1 MQKARW
7 LQSREIT
14 ERIVVTGHLVLETPV
29 YFGGGDDSS
38 MVDMPL
44 LLDPLEGRALLTGAS
59 LAGALRHYLREREH
73 GYRKEGNESSLETL
87 LFGFQKDSD
96 GAQSWL
102 IISDALAEVGFRP
115 DTEKKQLAL
124 NDHVIVNYTRPW
136 LELRDGVA
144 INHTTRTADY
154 KYKYDMELLAAAAGV
169 AFPLRLEL
177 LVRESDREQ
186 LLRALAIALEGLEK
200 GEIALGARKSRGF
213 GRCRVKH
220 WQVCCYD
227 FSRPEGLLDWLSGSE
242 GEKQSGTDIS
252 SLLGAQNVDL
262 DKRSA
267 IFLNA
272 TFKLDGTLI
281 IRSSSGASDSP
292 DTAHLHSWRGD
303 KIVPI
308 LSGASLAGA
317 LRSRALRIAKT
328 FGDSAVANEL
338 ITDLFGPDKQNEN
351 PKASRLIVEEKE
363 IINPSEMV
371 VNRVKIDRFTGG
383 AYRSALFDE
392 SPIFGLNE
400 TQVQIDLMVQNPK
413 DEDVGLL
420 LLLLKDLWTGDLPLG
435 GETGIGR
442 GRLKGLEARLTGK
455 NNGLF
460 EKEWLLKRST
470 DDRLI
475 IEGNSQDLLEAYVQS
490 FIREVSRIDN

>member
-1 MQKARW
+1 
-7 LQSREIT
+7 
-14 ERIVVTGHLVLETPV
+14 
-29 YFGGGDDSS
+29 
-38 MVDMPL
+38 
-44 LLDPLEGRALLTGAS
+44 
-59 LAGALRHYLREREH
+59 
-73 GYRKEGNESSLETL
+73 
-87 LFGFQKDSD
+87 
-96 GAQSWL
+96 
-102 IISDALAEVGFRP
+102 
-115 DTEKKQLAL
+115 
-124 NDHVIVNYTRPW
+124 
-136 LELRDGVA
+136 
-144 INHTTRTADY
+144 
-154 KYKYDMELLAAAAGV
+154 
-169 AFPLRLEL
+169 
-177 LVRESDREQ
+177 
-186 LLRALAIALEGLEK
+186 
-200 GEIALGARKSRGF
+200 
-213 GRCRVKH
+213 
-220 WQVCCYD
+220 
-227 FSRPEGLLDWLSGSE
+227 
-242 GEKQSGTDIS
+242 
-252 SLLGAQNVDL
+252 
-262 DKRSA
+262 
-267 IFLNA
+267 
-272 TFKLDGTLI
+272 
-281 IRSSSGASDSP
+281 

-328 FGDSAVANEL
+328 FGDSAVTNEL

-371 VNRVKIDRFTGG
+371 VNRVRIDRFTGG